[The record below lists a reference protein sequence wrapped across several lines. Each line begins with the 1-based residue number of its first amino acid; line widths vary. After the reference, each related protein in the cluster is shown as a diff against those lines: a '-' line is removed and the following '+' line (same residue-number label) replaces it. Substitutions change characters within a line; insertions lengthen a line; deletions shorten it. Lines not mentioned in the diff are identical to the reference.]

1 MIPTKR
7 APVIRRSHRAPAI
20 LLIAG
25 LTSVVTA
32 LAGCGSSSPS
42 SSASSSS
49 SSSTSAKAK
58 SVHIAFIYDTTVE
71 NFAQEMA
78 LGAAAA
84 AKQTGITITNVAPPQ
99 PVGAQQVSEFDSA
112 SQTSKNGIAL
122 ATLFPDLFVRPLN
135 QAQSLG
141 IPLIDFHQ
149 TSTID
154 VSVDGADEI
163 APGLALTKGGGGAL
177 LREKIV
183 ASAAKKFIVV
193 ADSSKI
199 VKHLGKFPLPV
210 EVITMAAPLVAAKL
224 SIMGVIPRV
233 RQKPAGGDY
242 VTDEGNLIL
251 DCSCGEILDPQS
263 LADKIRAIVGVV
275 EHGLFLNMADL
286 AIVSSDTGDEIKI
299 LTK

>member
-25 LTSVVTA
+25 LASVVTA

-42 SSASSSS
+42 SSSGSS

-141 IPLIDFHQ
+141 IPLIAVNTPPPAGTTVKLFIGNDNVQ
-149 TSTID
+149 L
-154 VSVDGADEI
+154 GQA
-163 APGLALTKGGGGAL
+163 LATAL
-177 LREKIV
+177 LPEDPGRDEGP
-183 ASAAKKFIVV
+183 
-193 ADSSKI
+193 DP
-199 VKHLGKFPLPV
+199 HRHRY
-210 EVITMAAPLVAAKL
+210 
-224 SIMGVIPRV
+224 PR
-233 RQKPAGGDY
+233 PAGPHR
-242 VTDEGNLIL
+242 
-251 DCSCGEILDPQS
+251 S
-263 LADKIRAIVGVV
+263 
-275 EHGLFLNMADL
+275 
-286 AIVSSDTGDEIKI
+286 
-299 LTK
+299 